1 MRCFIDRR
9 LALCL
14 LAVAGLA
21 GCGSRGEPPAAAAP
35 PVSSGQA
42 SGDAAAAAVPA
53 APLDPRVR
61 AAAALSRRVLPDPT
75 PQVEHLRRDTRPTPF
90 DREMYLA
97 NPTAYLDLAAPER
110 ATEPAQPA
118 ADVPLLTAVGAQYVA
133 VPPKGSVVLR
143 ARTEPGMPVTF
154 SSSGLGSF
162 ESGVPTITVAADE
175 TGIASARF
183 TATPGTVG
191 ACPILAASPV
201 RGGTVR
207 YLVTVIDP

>member
-1 MRCFIDRR
+1 MRR
-9 LALCL
+9 LPPSVLGAA
-14 LAVAGLA
+14 LAVGVGLLPIV
-21 GCGSRGEPPAAAAP
+21 GCGSRSDGPSAAP
-35 PVSSGQA
+35 VPA
-42 SGDAAAAAVPA
+42 TADAAKSVAAPA
-53 APLDPRVR
+53 APLDPQVQ

-75 PQVEHLRRDTRPTPF
+75 PQVEHLRRGTTPSPF
-90 DREMYLA
+90 ERASYLA